1 MFAQEGAV
9 VNKWPLPSFLS
20 LHFLFFARNGQ
31 KRKNLFSFFS
41 SSLEKVLFFF
51 FPVKYVFLHTPLHQK
66 KKTAQKK
73 ENILSTYFW
82 AKKDDTYHANFHI
95 STFLLIARLNKLSVW
110 PIPSWCFFGFGMEVS
125 PEAPSS
131 YPPPPCRNCG
141 LCTHT
146 SKPHK
151 KKGKRPRRSY
161 AKKFP
166 FFVLFPD
173 TPQKKYRAPSLEQF
187 RFFFQERGKR
197 SCSTKG
203 AAAFKAQHFHRL
215 NAKEVSVSHFWS
227 VFFFLGFVTARE
239 KKDPPTHGA
248 SFFPPPLKRER
259 GILVVAPAP
268 GFGFLVAVP
277 ITKAL
282 GDEF

>member
-1 MFAQEGAV
+1 M
-9 VNKWPLPSFLS
+9 NKWPLPSFLS

-31 KRKNLFSFFS
+31 QRKNLFSFFS

-73 ENILSTYFW
+73 ENILSTYYW
-82 AKKDDTYHANFHI
+82 AKKDETYHANFHI

-131 YPPPPCRNCG
+131 YPPPPG
-141 LCTHT
+141 IADSAHT
-146 SKPHK
+146 RANPTKKRKARKASVRDAVMQKSFRFLFFSQIPH
-151 KKGKRPRRSY
+151 P
-161 AKKFP
+161 P
-166 FFVLFPD
+166 
-173 TPQKKYRAPSLEQF
+173 KKYRAPSLEQF
-187 RFFFQERGKR
+187 RFFFQERRKR
-197 SCSTKG
+197 SCSTKS

-227 VFFFLGFVTARE
+227 VSFFLV
-239 KKDPPTHGA
+239 
-248 SFFPPPLKRER
+248 S
-259 GILVVAPAP
+259 
-268 GFGFLVAVP
+268 
-277 ITKAL
+277 
-282 GDEF
+282 